1 MLDPD
6 VDDVVADVEALREF
20 VDAELVGGERRRRGD
35 AVLPA
40 QPANLGLV
48 ERLSGACEVAGV
60 VEVVGELRVGVRGPE
75 LVQDVA
81 DGGRARV
88 AGGAGAQHGQ
98 LVTGAG
104 APVDPDAEVGLVGSE
119 GQGDVGDEGA
129 QQPLAVA
136 VRGRRCGPQAREVAG
151 ERFDVGARR
160 RRGLTGLAGEFG
172 VGVGELAEFGFPA
185 GLEAARDEPVVGV
198 ALVKR
203 AFGAG
208 GVIAG
213 SFGAQLD
220 GAGRAAAAVGDRVG
234 CRQRERDLVGRDGGQ
249 QPLGDGLL
257 DEVAH
262 DAATAG
268 RADRSM
274 RL

>member
-1 MLDPD
+1 M
-6 VDDVVADVEALREF
+6 
-20 VDAELVGGERRRRGD
+20 
-35 AVLPA
+35 
-40 QPANLGLV
+40 
-48 ERLSGACEVAGV
+48 
-60 VEVVGELRVGVRGPE
+60 
-75 LVQDVA
+75 
-81 DGGRARV
+81 
-88 AGGAGAQHGQ
+88 
-98 LVTGAG
+98 
-104 APVDPDAEVGLVGSE
+104 DPDAEVGLVRSE

-185 GLEAARDEPVVGV
+185 GLEAARDGGVGV

-220 GAGRAAAAVGDRVG
+220 GAGRAAAAVGDRVAAVSASVIWSG
-234 CRQRERDLVGRDGGQ
+234 
-249 QPLGDGLL
+249 
-257 DEVAH
+257 
-262 DAATAG
+262 ATAASSRSATACSTRSPMTPRQPG
-268 RADRSM
+268 VPTRSM